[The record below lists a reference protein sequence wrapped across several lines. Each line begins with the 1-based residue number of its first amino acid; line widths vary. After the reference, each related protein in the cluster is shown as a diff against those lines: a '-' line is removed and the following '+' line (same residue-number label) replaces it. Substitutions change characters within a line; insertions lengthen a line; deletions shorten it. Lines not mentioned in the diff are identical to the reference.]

1 MIGGDQF
8 TAGGD
13 FLGLAELGGRRILT
27 RVALERQCL
36 CETRKSSLEIK
47 WKV

>member
-1 MIGGDQF
+1 MIGGDQS

-27 RVALERQCL
+27 RVALERQRL
-36 CETRKSSLEIK
+36 CETYKFSLEPK
-47 WKV
+47 